1 LSYLRWFPMDT
12 LEIDRSF
19 VQNLTNNPENL
30 EIVRT
35 IMNLARNLGMDVVA
49 EGAETADEIEQLRA
63 LDCDFSQGYFF
74 SKPVDS
80 EQADN
85 LLRKTTRS

>member
-1 LSYLRWFPMDT
+1 MDT
-12 LEIDRSF
+12 LKIDRSF
-19 VQNLTNNPENL
+19 VQNLASNPENL

-35 IMNLARNLGMDVVA
+35 IIGLARNLGMDVVA
-49 EGAETADEIEQLRA
+49 EGAETADEIEQLKA
-63 LDCDFSQGYFF
+63 LECDFSQGYFF

-85 LLRKTTRS
+85 LLRKTAQS

>member
-1 LSYLRWFPMDT
+1 
-12 LEIDRSF
+12 
-19 VQNLTNNPENL
+19 
-30 EIVRT
+30 
-35 IMNLARNLGMDVVA
+35 MDVVA
-49 EGAETADEIEQLRA
+49 EGAETADEIAHLKA

-85 LLRKTTRS
+85 LLRKMAQS